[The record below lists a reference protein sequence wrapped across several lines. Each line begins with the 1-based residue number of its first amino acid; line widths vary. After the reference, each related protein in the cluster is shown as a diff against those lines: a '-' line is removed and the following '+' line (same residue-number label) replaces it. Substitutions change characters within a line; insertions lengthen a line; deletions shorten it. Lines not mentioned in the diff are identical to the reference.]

1 MKRPLVK
8 SGLPSP
14 VNCSPRAAVYDSATA
29 EILFFLS
36 SSSRGASVDALR
48 VDFKFLEMAE
58 CCFKA
63 GLKNKAGIDFF
74 SKTNKQTNKQ
84 G

>member
-1 MKRPLVK
+1 MILPL
-8 SGLPSP
+8 
-14 VNCSPRAAVYDSATA
+14 PRSSS
-29 EILFFLS
+29 FFA

-74 SKTNKQTNKQ
+74 SKTNKQT
-84 G
+84 GLIFIHGF